1 MSAQSEIANNIV
13 KSHVLWSMG
22 AGLIPLPIID
32 MVAVTA
38 VQLDM
43 LKQLSAVYGH
53 DFSETSGKSWISA
66 LTGTYLARLGAQAV
80 KAIPGVGAL
89 IGGVSMAALSGASTY
104 AIGQVFIQHFESG
117 GDLFNFD
124 SERFKQFYKEQFE
137 KGKEYAQKWKKEK
150 ESEET
155 GKGNSGQGK
164 SNSSSSDL
172 IDKLRELSELRDKG
186 IISDD
191 DFEKMK
197 RKIMSEL

>member
-1 MSAQSEIANNIV
+1 MSTQADIANNIV

-66 LTGTYLARLGAQAV
+66 LTGTYLARMGAQAV
-80 KAIPGVGAL
+80 KAIPGVGSL
-89 IGGVSMAALSGASTY
+89 LGGVSMAVLSGASTY

-124 SERFKQFYKEQFE
+124 SERFKNFYKEQFE

-150 ESEET
+150 ETTEPKANAKET
-155 GKGNSGQGK
+155 TTGGSK
-164 SNSSSSDL
+164 SSDL
-172 IDKLRELSELRDKG
+172 IDKLRELSDLRDKG
-186 IISDD
+186 IISDE

>member
-1 MSAQSEIANNIV
+1 MSSQAEIADNIV

-22 AGLIPLPIID
+22 AGFIPLPIID

-66 LTGTYLARLGAQAV
+66 LTGTYLARMGAQAV
-80 KAIPGVGAL
+80 KAIPGVGSL
-89 IGGVSMAALSGASTY
+89 LGGLSMAVLSGASTY
-104 AIGQVFIQHFESG
+104 AIGQVFIRHFESG

-124 SERFKQFYKEQFE
+124 SERFKNFYKEQFE

-150 ESEET
+150 DTEPKANT
-155 GKGNSGQGK
+155 NTDAPKGKN
-164 SNSSSSDL
+164 NSSDL
-172 IDKLRELSELRDKG
+172 IDKLKELSELRDKG
-186 IISDD
+186 IISEE